1 MTSNKHTRPFGFT
14 PASATYDA
22 WLRARVQEALD
33 DPRPA
38 ITAEVVEAH
47 FTKRRAYAL
56 RKLSKN
62 GVASHQVR

>member
-1 MTSNKHTRPFGFT
+1 MTTNKHTWPFGFT
-14 PASATYDA
+14 AGTATYDA

-47 FTKRRAYAL
+47 FIERRANAR
-56 RKLSKN
+56 RKL
-62 GVASHQVR
+62 